1 MRKPMEFFPA
11 LRAGMLQRV
20 TAVSLILA
28 AGLAAGFAVSGCSG
42 VPTLPGL
49 TPYRMEIQQGNF
61 IDQDMVSKLK
71 PGMTREQVRFVLGTP
86 LVSDIFHADR
96 WDYVFTRR
104 AQGRDDVQKRR
115 LSVFFTDG
123 RLARVEGDIVPAQP
137 SASLK

>member
-1 MRKPMEFFPA
+1 MRKPMESLPA
-11 LRAGMLQRV
+11 LRADMLQRI
-20 TAVSLILA
+20 TAVALTLA
-28 AGLAAGFAVSGCSG
+28 AGVAAWGCSG

-49 TPYRMEIQQGNF
+49 TPYRIEIQQGNF

-104 AQGRDDVQKRR
+104 PQGTDEVQKRR
-115 LSVFFTDG
+115 LSVFFKDG